1 MEEFARNAAIG
12 GGLLG
17 LLAVLG
23 PWRRFAPLAVVPALA
38 AVGCAVGFGWAPV
51 DPAPSSSVLTLVL
64 WLVLG
69 LLARAANVW
78 MPRHAGVA
86 AVVGGLLLGDLA
98 TALLLGP
105 RCKDGETAIR
115 VALVA
120 SGAAIISPIGTPATL
135 MLGTSPALL
144 ALAVPLVLVA
154 WPRAEL
160 DGGGSKAALGV
171 LTGLVGLLLFLP
183 AHTTPWI
190 LLGGCVPLLGLAL
203 RGLRTTPVPWGPLVW
218 VLGAAVLLTS
228 VDHAGTLN
236 EAAIGIEWLL
246 DIAPAATRYGL
257 FGVAAFAAAVA
268 GEGAGSLAA
277 ADLLSTFVELGAA
290 PRAVLI
296 AGLGIGGLGPVL
308 LARGDHA
315 WGPLWRPWV
324 MQLGV
329 GAVWVA
335 IFG

>member
-1 MEEFARNAAIG
+1 M
-12 GGLLG
+12 
-17 LLAVLG
+17 LAVLG

-38 AVGCAVGFGWAPV
+38 AVGCAVGFAWAPV
-51 DPAPSSSVLTLVL
+51 DPAASPNVLTLVL

-78 MPRHAGVA
+78 LPRQAGVA

-120 SGAAIISPIGTPATL
+120 SGAAIVSPIGTPATL
-135 MLGTSPALL
+135 ILGTSPALV

-154 WPRAEL
+154 WPRGEL
-160 DGGGSKAALGV
+160 DGGGNKTALGV
-171 LTGLVGLLLFLP
+171 LTGLVGLMLFLP
-183 AHTTPWI
+183 ADTTPWV
-190 LLGGCVPLLGLAL
+190 LLGGCVPLLGMGL
-203 RGLRTTPVPWGPLVW
+203 RSLRTTPVPWGPLAW

-236 EAAIGIEWLL
+236 EAAIGIEWLFG
-246 DIAPAATRYGL
+246 IAPAATRYGL
-257 FGVAAFAAAVA
+257 FGVAALSAAVA

-277 ADLLSTFVELGAA
+277 ADLLSTFLELGPA
-290 PRAVLI
+290 PRAALV

-315 WGPLWRPWV
+315 WKPLWRPWLL
-324 MQLGV
+324 QLGAGV
-329 GAVWVA
+329 IWVA
-335 IFG
+335 VFG